1 MRNPRP
7 TRRRLWTV
15 SLLTAAVTGLVA
27 FGGTAA
33 AAPAEGNVVSAD
45 SPDAVAN
52 SYIVMLKQAA
62 SSDVAGKASNLAAQF
77 QGTVERTYTAA
88 LHGFATS
95 MSATQARR
103 LAAHP
108 DVAYVQQNQTIR
120 LSATQLNPPSWGL
133 DRIDQRDLPLD
144 NSYTYS
150 TIASNVHAYVI
161 DTGIRRT
168 HTDLGGRAITGIDEV
183 TPGGTADDCNGHGT
197 HVSGTIGG
205 TSYGVAKGVTLVA
218 VRVLDCS
225 GSGTTAGVAAGVDW
239 VTVNAIKPA
248 VANMSLG
255 GSADPTLD
263 SAVAN
268 SIASGVTYGI
278 AAGNSSADAC
288 TFSPARVSTA
298 ITVGATDI
306 SDNRASFSNFGT
318 CVHIFAPG
326 VNITSAWNTNDTATN
341 TISGTSMATPHVVG
355 AAALI
360 LSANPSMTPAQVQS
374 TMKAN
379 GTPNKISNP
388 GAGSPNTLLFT
399 GAGGPPPPP
408 GPCPAVTNSNPV
420 PIPDLGTATS
430 TITISGCTGNA
441 SAASTIEVHLRHT
454 FIGDLVVD
462 LIAPNGTVVNLQNRS
477 GGSTHD
483 INTIY
488 TRNLSGQAANG
499 TWTLR
504 IRDAAAVDSG
514 TLDSWTLDL

>member
-360 LSANPSMTPAQVQS
+360 LAANPAWTPSQVRS
-374 TMKAN
+374 NMVASA
-379 GTPNKISNP
+379 TPNKVVNP
-388 GAGSPNTLLFT
+388 GSGSPNLLLYT
-399 GAGGPPPPP
+399 GPTTPPPPP
-408 GPCPAVTNSNPV
+408 PTNDFSIAVSPTSGSTTPGGSVIATVSTTLTVGAAQTIALSASGMPAAVTVTFNPTSV
-420 PIPDLGTATS
+420 TSGGASTATFS
-430 TITISGCTGNA
+430 TSTSTPGGTFTITITGTGANA
-441 SAASTIEVHLRHT
+441 THT
-454 FIGDLVVD
+454 TTYL
-462 LIAPNGTVVNLQNRS
+462 LTVTTNNC
-477 GGSTHD
+477 D
-483 INTIY
+483 NC
-488 TRNLSGQAANG
+488 
-499 TWTLR
+499 
-504 IRDAAAVDSG
+504 
-514 TLDSWTLDL
+514 